1 LQNAM
6 SDLRERT
13 LAFLA
18 ESNKPV
24 SVRELVRRLG
34 LGGSE
39 RRELK
44 GVIRG
49 LLAEGLVVNIRGAR
63 IGLPAR
69 MSLAIGRLTCAAA
82 GHGFVV
88 PEAPKTPPGPSA
100 AVKGRG
106 SIRIEAPDLRDAL
119 HGDRVVVRVERQTA
133 KGLSGRI
140 VRVLERA
147 TLRIVGRYEDDGRY
161 GGHAVPFDRRMLHE
175 LYIPAGE
182 SAGAQSGEMVT
193 VEMTRPPSAKRSPVG
208 RVTEVLGR
216 IEDRGVDL
224 KVIVAKYGLPLAFP
238 VEVEQE
244 AARAPRV
251 VTPEEAVGRRDFRS
265 ALTVTIDPEQARDHD
280 DAFSLE
286 RTARGWRLA
295 VHIADVAH
303 YIPEGGA
310 LDQEAY
316 LRGTSVYF
324 PECVVP
330 MLPHALSSGICS
342 LVQGEDRLT
351 QTVVLDYDRQG
362 RVEAVDFV
370 DGIIR
375 ARALLSYG
383 EAQRI
388 IDGDAELRAR
398 HADVVSMLL
407 EADDLA
413 HLLRALREERGS
425 LDFDLPE
432 PALTLGDSGEVVA
445 IAATERLDSM
455 RLIEEF
461 ALAANGAVAERLS
474 QADIATLYRVH
485 EPPDPERVEE
495 FRAIAS
501 SFGYR
506 LPGVKEEVRPEDF
519 QRVTR
524 ESVGRPEE
532 KLIGFLLLRTLKL
545 ARYHEENLGH
555 FGLATDRYLH
565 FTSPIR
571 RYPDLVVHRAL
582 RAMRRGELAAH
593 DERWRAALGEIG
605 QHLSEMERRA
615 TEAERELVEWKKVRF
630 MGDKLGETFSG
641 FITGV
646 QPFGLFIEL
655 TDIYVQGLVHVSSMR
670 DDYYHFS
677 DRAHTLQGESTRR
690 IYRLGDR
697 VGVRLARVD
706 LARRQLD
713 FELLDAIRSGAP
725 ESARRKPR
733 QARKARS

>member
-1 LQNAM
+1 M

-34 LGGSE
+34 LAGSE

-44 GVIRG
+44 DVIRG
-49 LLAEGLVVNIRGAR
+49 LLAEGLVVKIRGAR

-69 MSLAIGRLTCAAA
+69 MSLAIGRLSCAAA
-82 GHGFVV
+82 GHGFVL
-88 PEAPKTPPGPSA
+88 PEAPKSEPHAPA
-100 AVKGRG
+100 AGARRRP
-106 SIRIEAPDLRDAL
+106 IRIDASDLRDAL
-119 HGDRVVVRVERQTA
+119 HGDRVVVRVERQTP
-133 KGLSGRI
+133 KGPSGRV
-140 VRVLERA
+140 VRVLERS
-147 TLRIVGRYEDDGRY
+147 TVRIVGRYEDDGHY
-161 GGHAVPFDRRMLHE
+161 GGHVVPFDRRMLHE
-175 LYIPAGE
+175 LFIPSGE
-182 SAGAQSGEMVT
+182 SGGAQSGEMVT
-193 VEMTRPPSAKRSPVG
+193 VEMTRPPTAKRSPVG
-208 RVTEVLGR
+208 HVTEVLGR

-224 KVIVAKYGLPLAFP
+224 KVIVAKFGLPQAFP
-238 VEVEQE
+238 AEVELE
-244 AARAPRV
+244 AARAPQA
-251 VTPEEAVGRRDFRS
+251 VTPEETVGRRDFRS
-265 ALTVTIDPEQARDHD
+265 TLTVTIDPERARDHD

-286 RTARGWRLA
+286 RTASGWRLA

-303 YIPEGGA
+303 YISEGGA

-362 RVEAVDFV
+362 RIEAVDFV
-370 DGIIR
+370 DGVIR
-375 ARALLSYG
+375 AQALLSYG

-388 IDGDAELRAR
+388 VDGDADLRER
-398 HADVVSMLL
+398 HADVVPMLR
-407 EADDLA
+407 EADELA
-413 HLLRALREERGS
+413 RLLRGLREERGS
-425 LDFDLPE
+425 LDFDIPE
-432 PALTLGDSGEVVA
+432 PELTLGASGEVVA
-445 IAATERLDSM
+445 IAASVRLDSM

-461 ALAANGAVAERLS
+461 MLAANGAVAERLS
-474 QADIATLYRVH
+474 QAGIATLYRVH

-495 FRAIAS
+495 FRAIAA

-506 LPGVKEEVRPEDF
+506 LPGVEEEVRPEDF

-524 ESVGRPEE
+524 AALGRPEE

-582 RAMRRGELAAH
+582 RAMRRGDLAAH
-593 DERWRAALGEIG
+593 EDRWRAALPEIG

-615 TEAERELVEWKKVRF
+615 TEAERELIEWKKVRF

-641 FITGV
+641 FVTGV
-646 QPFGLFIEL
+646 QPFGLFVEL
-655 TDIYVQGLVHVSSMR
+655 ADIYVQGLVHVSSLR

-677 DRAHTLQGESTRR
+677 DRAHTLQGESTGR

-697 VGVRLARVD
+697 VVVRLARVD
-706 LARRQLD
+706 LVRRQLD
-713 FELLDAIRSGAP
+713 FELLDATRNGAP
-725 ESARRKPR
+725 ESARRSSR
-733 QARKARS
+733 QARKVRS